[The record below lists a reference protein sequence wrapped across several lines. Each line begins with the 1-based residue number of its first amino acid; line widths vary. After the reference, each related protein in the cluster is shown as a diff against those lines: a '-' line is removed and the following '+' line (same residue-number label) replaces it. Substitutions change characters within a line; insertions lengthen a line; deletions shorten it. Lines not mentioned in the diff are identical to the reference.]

1 MTSEKWARYR
11 RRRLSRR
18 FRVLMIGEPL
28 LQVGIDSNYVL
39 ELSDTIALLSRAS
52 GGSFRLR
59 NDESDPCRSPSV
71 DVALVLLC

>member
-1 MTSEKWARYR
+1 M
-11 RRRLSRR
+11 
-18 FRVLMIGEPL
+18 FGEPL

-39 ELSDTIALLSRAS
+39 ELSDTLALLSRAS

-59 NDESDPCRSPSV
+59 NDESDPSGSPSV